1 MNAGSAFPTRLTA
14 CGDPAAS
21 SETEIDSLRGPEKM
35 GAKTTVTVQ
44 LALGAI
50 VAVLQLPNE
59 FTKSTAL
66 FPPAEI
72 PVMCIGAVPLLLMV
86 TLMGTLASPCVVGG
100 TTIRLGEKRRIG
112 LVVGTAVPVPIK
124 VMD

>member
-1 MNAGSAFPTRLTA
+1 MLST

-21 SETEIDSLRGPEKM
+21 SETEIDSLRGPENT

-44 LALGAI
+44 LALGAM
-50 VAVLQLPNE
+50 VAVLQLPSE
-59 FTKSTAL
+59 LTKSKGL

-72 PVMCIGAVPLLLMV
+72 LVTCIAAVPVLLMV

-100 TTIRLGEKRRIG
+100 TTIGLGEKRRIE
-112 LVVGTAVPVPIK
+112 LVVGAAVAAPIRF
-124 VMD
+124 ME